1 MQTSYDKENAV
12 YGGFFS
18 RLAAFLIDNIVI
30 SGLLFFIKFAVW
42 IVKLSVGADAV
53 IFKPLLFEYDFFAI
67 LYYLI
72 TVSYFIIAT
81 YFCGTTVGKH
91 LMKLK
96 VVDVNGEKM
105 TFISVVIRETVGRYL
120 SALIVYVGYFM
131 IGLDT
136 RKQALH
142 DKISDTCVIYTHKF
156 PVNKPVQRVAAPV
169 ARPVQTM
176 KPAPIPNPMPVPGST
191 PAPRPEA
198 APKQEVAP
206 RPEGVSNPEAAPKPE
221 SVSNPEATPRPE
233 TVSNPEAAPRPESVS
248 NPEVAPKPETV
259 INAEAAPGPETV
271 SNPEVASKPE
281 TVSNPEAAPK
291 SVSEQALPPEPAKK
305 ESNYSEEMWKY
316 F

>member
-30 SGLLFFIKFAVW
+30 SCLLFFIKFAVW
-42 IVKLSVGADAV
+42 IVKLSVGADAI

-96 VVDVNGEKM
+96 VVDINGEKM

-156 PVNKPVQRVAAPV
+156 PMNRPVQRVAAPNPAPNPAPEQKASNYQEEMLQRMRDTLPKNPQTAPV
-169 ARPVQTM
+169 NTVENRTGVQT
-176 KPAPIPNPMPVPGST
+176 PDAEVVQDTVTMPQSNV
-191 PAPRPEA
+191 EA
-198 APKQEVAP
+198 F
-206 RPEGVSNPEAAPKPE
+206 G
-221 SVSNPEATPRPE
+221 
-233 TVSNPEAAPRPESVS
+233 
-248 NPEVAPKPETV
+248 
-259 INAEAAPGPETV
+259 
-271 SNPEVASKPE
+271 EVAS
-281 TVSNPEAAPK
+281 TVDTVTDN
-291 SVSEQALPPEPAKK
+291 K
-305 ESNYSEEMWKY
+305 EV
-316 F
+316 